1 MPDPAASPGP
11 RRWRRRLLV
20 LLILAVGLAG
30 FAALQKF
37 KPRPAVRPV
46 VKQLPLVRVQ
56 ALDFV
61 DGALPVAGHG
71 LVRPRAEVVLGTEV
85 AGRVVEVGASLVS
98 GGSFKTG
105 EVLVRLDA
113 EPFRAALAQAQADRQ
128 SAAAALQLAEQL
140 LRRTQELIEKGFLSR
155 QTLDERVAGR
165 DQARAALART
175 EAVERQRAIDLE
187 RTVVRAP
194 FIGRVLAERVDVGDT
209 VQPGREL
216 ARIFAERD
224 LEIAVSLTDRD
235 MALVPDL
242 WAKVGKGG
250 ADAGVRAD
258 ARTGSAASV
267 MVEHGGL
274 RYRWPA
280 IVDRVE
286 AAVDSTTRTFNVVVR
301 VHDPTQRGRPDASGA
316 PQGPPLLVGMYAS
329 VEVAGR
335 DQGRYA
341 LLPRKAL
348 RDGDRVWLLTAE
360 DAVTIRQVR
369 VLSVGDE
376 SIAVAADGLSEGMR
390 AVVSDLPVVTEGLS
404 VRVVET
410 R

>member
-1 MPDPAASPGP
+1 MPDRAVSAAPS
-11 RRWRRRLLV
+11 RWRHRLVV
-20 LLILAVGLAG
+20 LLILAAGVAG
-30 FAALQKF
+30 FVALQEF
-37 KPRPAVRPV
+37 KPHPAVRPV
-46 VKQLPLVRVQ
+46 VKQLALVRVQ
-56 ALDFV
+56 PLRFV
-61 DGALPVAGHG
+61 QGALPVVGHG

-85 AGRVVEVGASLVS
+85 AGRVVEVSASLVS
-98 GGSFKTG
+98 GGSFKAG

-128 SAAAALQLAEQL
+128 SATAALQLAEQL

-165 DQARAALART
+165 DQARAALARA
-175 EAVERQRAIDLE
+175 EAVERQRGIDLD

-194 FIGRVLAERVDVGDT
+194 FDGRVLSERVDAGDT

-235 MALVPDL
+235 MALVRDL
-242 WAKVGKGG
+242 WATVGKGG
-250 ADAGVRAD
+250 VD
-258 ARTGSAASV
+258 ARAKAGGAASV
-267 MVEHGGL
+267 LVEHGGL

-280 IVDRVE
+280 VVDRVE

-301 VHDPTQRGRPDASGA
+301 VQDPTQRGRSAASGA

-348 RDGDRVWLLTAE
+348 RDGDRIWLLTPE
-360 DAVTIRQVR
+360 DAVTIRPVR
-369 VLSVGDE
+369 VLSAGDE
-376 SIAVAADGLSEGMR
+376 SVAVAGDGLSEGMR
-390 AVVSDLPVVTEGLS
+390 VVVSDLPVVTEGLP
-404 VRVVET
+404 VRVVEP